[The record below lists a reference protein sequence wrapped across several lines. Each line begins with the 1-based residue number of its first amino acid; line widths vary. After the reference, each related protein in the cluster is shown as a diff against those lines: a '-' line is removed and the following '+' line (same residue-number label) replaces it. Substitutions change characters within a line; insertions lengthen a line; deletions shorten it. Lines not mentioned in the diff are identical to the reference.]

1 MDESLFKQLMFA
13 GEGDENLKDLIER
26 GYFKIVDGAI
36 CRTSKFLGE
45 TGIFI
50 DAKKESLYQ
59 AVKENGSAENIEE
72 VMEKA
77 GIKDFIT
84 FVFMAEELVEDGK
97 VVKDKLKNVVLR
109 Q

>member
-1 MDESLFKQLMFA
+1 MDESLFKQLMLA

-36 CRTSKFLGE
+36 CRTSKFLEE

-50 DAKKESLYQ
+50 DAKKEALYQ
-59 AVKENGSAENIEE
+59 AVKETGSAENIEE